1 MNMIRY
7 DPFRELT
14 QMQRHWLFHHNQN
27 LDQLYGR
34 PVQGE
39 ETQPAG
45 STWAP
50 LVDVFED
57 SETITLKVELPEV
70 DANDVDI
77 HIEGNALTL
86 RGERKLE
93 RADKQEG
100 YHRIERNYGSF
111 GRTFTLPSTVEVG
124 DITAES
130 RDGVLRIALP
140 KKAETKSRQIKVRT
154 DSGLVG
160 SDQQKQ

>member
-1 MNMIRY
+1 MNMIRV
-7 DPFRELT
+7 DPFGELT

-27 LDQLYGR
+27 LDRLYGR
-34 PVQGE
+34 AVQPE
-39 ETQPAG
+39 ETQSVG
-45 STWAP
+45 STWTP
-50 LVDVFED
+50 LVDVYED

-77 HIEGNALTL
+77 QIEGNALTL

-93 RADKQEG
+93 GAEKREG

-124 DITAES
+124 DITAQS
-130 RDGVLRIALP
+130 RDGVLRISLP
-140 KKAETKSRQIKVRT
+140 KKAETKSRQIKVGT
-154 DSGLVG
+154 DSGLAG
-160 SDQQKQ
+160 RDPQKH

>member
-1 MNMIRY
+1 MNIVRY
-7 DPFRELT
+7 DPFHELT
-14 QMQRHWLFHHNQN
+14 PMQRHWLFHHNQN
-27 LDQLYGR
+27 VDQLYGSA
-34 PVQGE
+34 VQGE
-39 ETQPAG
+39 ETQSTG
-45 STWAP
+45 STWTP

-70 DANDVDI
+70 EAKAVDI
-77 HIEGNALTL
+77 RIEGNALTL

-93 RADKQEG
+93 RADNREG

-130 RDGVLRIALP
+130 RDGVLRISLP
-140 KKAETKSRQIKVRT
+140 KKAETKSRQIEVRT
-154 DSGLVG
+154 DSGRAG
-160 SDQQKQ
+160 RDPQKQ

>member
-1 MNMIRY
+1 MSIIRY
-7 DPFRELT
+7 DPPREAMQ
-14 QMQRHWLFHHNQN
+14 QMRHQLFHQHFEQPYE
-27 LDQLYGR
+27 DT
-34 PVQGE
+34 QG
-39 ETQPAG
+39 TG
-45 STWAP
+45 GGWSP

-57 SETITLKVELPEV
+57 SEGITLKVELPEV

-77 HIEGNALTL
+77 QLEGNALTL

-130 RDGVLRIALP
+130 RDGVLRISLP
-140 KKAETKSRQIKVRT
+140 KKAETKSRQIKVQT
-154 DSGLVG
+154 DSGLG
-160 SDQQKQ
+160 GRDPQKQ

>member
-1 MNMIRY
+1 MNIVRY

-14 QMQRHWLFHHNQN
+14 PMQRHWLFHHSQN
-27 LDQLYGR
+27 LDQLYGGG
-34 PVQGE
+34 VQGDE
-39 ETQPAG
+39 PQSVG
-45 STWAP
+45 STWTP

-57 SETITLKVELPEV
+57 SETITLKVDLPEV
-70 DANDVDI
+70 DAKDVDI
-77 HIEGNALTL
+77 RIEGNALTL

-100 YHRIERNYGSF
+100 YHRVERYYGSF
-111 GRTFTLPSTVEVG
+111 ARTFTLPSTVEVG

-140 KKAETKSRQIKVRT
+140 KKAETKSRQIEVRT
-154 DSGLVG
+154 DSGFAG
-160 SDQQKQ
+160 RDPQKQ